1 MQTKEWCP
9 RYKLVLPSPKLL
21 ITEELSLYF
30 IHKREKKANESKKT
44 QIQLL
49 IKNVLFLNCIP
60 KPCMASIPKPVR
72 KKLNMEHNLICINP
86 LFQESGH

>member
-9 RYKLVLPSPKLL
+9 GYNPVLPSPKLL

-49 IKNVLFLNCIP
+49 IKNVLIISELHSKAMYGVNSKTC
-60 KPCMASIPKPVR
+60 
-72 KKLNMEHNLICINP
+72 
-86 LFQESGH
+86 